1 MSIISCVNGGL
12 VWRGGMVNKSTL
24 IYLAV
29 LASLCGWIWYQH
41 GAINDLRAEN
51 QTQANLIA
59 EQEKVNQSLKDTIET
74 ERQAVEQQRV
84 INDEIKQTTQ
94 DKVQIVRKIIKSQP
108 CYNTRIYDDAI
119 ERLH

>member
-1 MSIISCVNGGL
+1 M
-12 VWRGGMVNKSTL
+12 NKL
-24 IYLAV
+24 ILIFLAV
-29 LASLCGWIWYQH
+29 AVGLCGWIWFQH
-41 GAINDLRAEN
+41 GTINDLKAKN

-74 ERQAVEQQRV
+74 ERQAIVQQRA
-84 INDEIKQTTQ
+84 ISDEIKQATQ
-94 DKVQIVRKIIKSQP
+94 DKVQVVRKIIKSQP

>member
-1 MSIISCVNGGL
+1 MVA
-12 VWRGGMVNKSTL
+12 RMVNKLTL
-24 IYLAV
+24 IFLAV
-29 LASLCGWIWYQH
+29 TVSLCCWIWFQRTT
-41 GAINDLRAEN
+41 INDLRAEN

-59 EQEKVNQSLKDTIET
+59 EQEKVNQSLKDTIEV

-84 INDEIKQTTQ
+84 INDEIKQAIQ
-94 DKVQIVRKIIKSQP
+94 DKVQVVRKIIKSQP

>member
-1 MSIISCVNGGL
+1 
-12 VWRGGMVNKSTL
+12 MVNKSTL

-41 GAINDLRAEN
+41 VAINDLRAEN

-94 DKVQIVRKIIKSQP
+94 DKVQVVRKIIKSHP

>member
-1 MSIISCVNGGL
+1 MFSRFKIYAIAIIALTILG
-12 VWRGGMVNKSTL
+12 
-24 IYLAV
+24 
-29 LASLCGWIWYQH
+29 LCGWIWHQSNN
-41 GAINDLRAEN
+41 IDKLRAEN
-51 QTQANLIA
+51 QAQASLIV

-84 INDEIKQTTQ
+84 INDEIKQATQ

>member
-1 MSIISCVNGGL
+1 MPIIPCVNGGL
-12 VWRGGMVNKSTL
+12 AWRGVMVNKLTL
-24 IYLAV
+24 IYLAA
-29 LASLCGWIWYQH
+29 LAGLCGWIWYQH

-51 QTQANLIA
+51 QAQASLIA

-94 DKVQIVRKIIKSQP
+94 DKVQVVRKIIKSQP

>member
-1 MSIISCVNGGL
+1 MVA
-12 VWRGGMVNKSTL
+12 RMVNKLML
-24 IYLAV
+24 IFLAV
-29 LASLCGWIWYQH
+29 TVSLCGWIWFQH
-41 GAINDLRAEN
+41 GAINDLKAKN

-59 EQEKVNQSLKDTIET
+59 EQEKVNQSLKDTIEV

-84 INDEIKQTTQ
+84 IHDEIKQASQ
-94 DKVQIVRKIIKSQP
+94 DKIQVVRKIIKSQP

>member
-1 MSIISCVNGGL
+1 
-12 VWRGGMVNKSTL
+12 MVARMINKLTL
-24 IYLAV
+24 IFLAV
-29 LASLCGWIWYQH
+29 TVSLCGWIWFQH
-41 GAINDLRAEN
+41 GTINDLRAEN

-84 INDEIKQTTQ
+84 INDEIKQATQ
-94 DKVQIVRKIIKSQP
+94 DKVQVVRKIIKSQP

-119 ERLH
+119 ERLR

>member
-1 MSIISCVNGGL
+1 MN
-12 VWRGGMVNKSTL
+12 RL
-24 IYLAV
+24 ILIFLAV
-29 LASLCGWIWYQH
+29 AVSLCGWIWFQH
-41 GAINDLRAEN
+41 GTINDLRAEN

-74 ERQAVEQQRV
+74 ERKAVEEQRA
-84 INDEIKQTTQ
+84 IHDEIKQASQ
-94 DKVQIVRKIIKSQP
+94 DKIQAVRKIIKSQP